1 LKAAEIAVAA
11 AVVKVEIS
19 HKEPEKVAEII
30 EEKSEPEI
38 EKVTILEEMKQINRE
53 TEEYL

>member
-1 LKAAEIAVAA
+1 MKAAEIAAAA
-11 AVVKVEIS
+11 AVVKAEIS

>member
-1 LKAAEIAVAA
+1 LKAADIAA
-11 AVVKVEIS
+11 AAALVKVEIY
-19 HKEPEKVAEII
+19 KEPEKVAEII

-53 TEEYL
+53 TEQYL